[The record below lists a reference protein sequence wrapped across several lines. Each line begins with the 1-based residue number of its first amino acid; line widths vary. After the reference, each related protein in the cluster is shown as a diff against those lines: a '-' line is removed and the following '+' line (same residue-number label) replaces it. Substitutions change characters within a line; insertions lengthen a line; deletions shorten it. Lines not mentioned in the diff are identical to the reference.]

1 MQSLKGGAPN
11 DISDSNAVRKA
22 NAEMISEIEKLKAQL
37 QEKEQSA
44 VKELE
49 RSSRSTTHQDGASS
63 VALTEV
69 SMYQPP
75 RPIAFRQHGVRE
87 AWGSSLDSI
96 EGPPV
101 ELMVSRH
108 HRSRTSH
115 GRLTPMTNSS
125 QEATIQLA
133 QQALATIQQQQHQ
146 QHEQHQQQHQ
156 HQQQLLAV
164 IQHRQKH
171 SAVCALM

>member
-1 MQSLKGGAPN
+1 
-11 DISDSNAVRKA
+11 
-22 NAEMISEIEKLKAQL
+22 
-37 QEKEQSA
+37 
-44 VKELE
+44 
-49 RSSRSTTHQDGASS
+49 
-63 VALTEV
+63 
-69 SMYQPP
+69 
-75 RPIAFRQHGVRE
+75 
-87 AWGSSLDSI
+87 
-96 EGPPV
+96 
-101 ELMVSRH
+101 
-108 HRSRTSH
+108 
-115 GRLTPMTNSS
+115 MTNSS